1 MHVEAAE
8 MASLEEQQ
16 PKRVRARTQQLQ
28 RKQERSALAGSALG
42 GACGWEDSPGV
53 ALGVEVREER
63 GCEDRRAGG
72 LG

>member
-1 MHVEAAE
+1 

-42 GACGWEDSPGV
+42 ACGWEDSPGV
-53 ALGVEVREER
+53 ASGVEVREER